1 MKKIQD
7 LYDFLTDG
15 IWRIKLIDLPR
26 KKQLLIAQLRTISL
40 SIRGFKDDN
49 CVLRAS
55 SLTFFSL
62 LSIVPVFAMAFGVA
76 KSFNLQEMLET
87 QLRAAFQGMKGNEEV
102 LAKIL
107 QFSKNQLQN
116 TQGGVVAGIGIIFLF
131 WTIVKL
137 LGNVEWAF
145 NEIWGIKVPRPITR
159 KIADYLI
166 IVVVTPLFLVIAG
179 GVTAFLATESGAMLD
194 KYAFLQL
201 VGPIVMAGMQFLPLI
216 ILTPFFSFLYIFMP
230 NTKISIKSGLISGV
244 FTALC
249 FMGIQML
256 YFEVQVTLFSKYS
269 AIYGSFAAIPLF
281 LIWLEISWMIVLF
294 GAELSFAVENVE
306 TNEFETESK
315 HATLDFK
322 RKVALCITNIVL
334 EAFDSEKPPPTT
346 DDIRKELGI
355 PLLLANSVLFE
366 LVNAKILCRIM
377 DSSSERENAYIPA
390 LPEHKLTVQSVLD
403 RLASTGLTDLPFTDN
418 PKYKKIEEVLQDFKK
433 RCEISKSNIVLNKL

>member
-1 MKKIQD
+1 MKRLKD
-7 LYDFLTDG
+7 LYDFMTYG
-15 IWRIKLIDLPR
+15 IWRVKLIDLPK

-40 SIRGFKDDN
+40 AIRGFTDDH
-49 CVLRAS
+49 CMLRAS

-76 KSFNLQEMLET
+76 KSFNLQGMLET
-87 QLRAAFQGMKGNEEV
+87 QLRSAFNGMKGNEEV
-102 LAKIL
+102 LARIL
-107 QFSKNQLQN
+107 QFSKNQLEN
-116 TQGGVVAGIGIIFLF
+116 TQGGVVAGIGVIFLF

-166 IVVVTPLFLVIAG
+166 IVVVTPIFLVIAG
-179 GVTAFLATESGAMLD
+179 GVTAFLATQSNIMIN
-194 KYAFLQL
+194 KYEFLRIL
-201 VGPIVMAGMQFLPLI
+201 GPIVMGGMQFLPLI

-230 NTKISIKSGLISGV
+230 NTKISIKSGLISGI

-294 GAELSFAVENVE
+294 GAELSFAVENIE

-315 HATLDFK
+315 HATLEFR
-322 RKVALCITNIVL
+322 RKVALCITNVVL
-334 EAFDSEKPPPTT
+334 EAFDSEQPPPTT

-355 PLLLANSVLFE
+355 PLLLANAVLFE
-366 LVNAKILCRIM
+366 LVNAHILCRIM
-377 DSSSERENAYIPA
+377 DKGSERENAYLPA

-403 RLASTGLTDLPFTDN
+403 RLASTGRTDLPFTDN
-418 PKYKKIEEVLQDFKK
+418 PKYKKIEKVLKDFKE
-433 RCEISKSNIVLNKL
+433 RCERSESNIVLNNL

>member
-1 MKKIQD
+1 MKKIKD
-7 LYDFLTDG
+7 LYDFLTYG
-15 IWRIKLIDLPR
+15 IWRIKLIDLP
-26 KKQLLIAQLRTISL
+26 KKRQLLIAQLRTISL

-76 KSFNLQEMLET
+76 KSFNLQEMLEN
-87 QLRAAFQGMKGNEEV
+87 QLRSAFEGMKGNEEV
-102 LAKIL
+102 LARIL
-107 QFSKNQLQN
+107 EFSKNQLQH
-116 TQGGVVAGIGIIFLF
+116 TQGGVVAGIGVIFLF
-131 WTIVKL
+131 WAILKL

-145 NEIWGIKVPRPITR
+145 NEIWGIKVPRPLTR

-166 IVVVTPLFLVIAG
+166 IVVVTPIFLVIAG
-179 GVTAFLATESGAMLD
+179 GITAFLAARSGAMID
-194 KYAFLQL
+194 KYEFLQVL
-201 VGPIVMAGMQFLPLI
+201 GPIFIGLMKFLPLI
-216 ILTPFFSFLYIFMP
+216 ILIPFFTFLYIFMP
-230 NTKISIKSGLISGV
+230 NTRISIKSGLISGL

-294 GAELSFAVENVE
+294 GAELSFAVENIE

-315 HATLDFK
+315 HATLNFR

-355 PLLLANSVLFE
+355 PLLLANATLFE
-366 LVNAKILCRIM
+366 LVNANILRRVTNKA
-377 DSSSERENAYIPA
+377 SERENAYLPA
-390 LPEHKLTVQSVLD
+390 LPEHKLTVHSVLD
-403 RLASTGLTDLPFTDN
+403 RLASAGLTELPFTEN
-418 PKYKKIEEVLQDFKK
+418 PKYDKIDSVLQDFKK
-433 RCEISKSNIVLNKL
+433 RCESSKSNIVLNKL